1 MITSPMKEPP
11 LRAAATTTTTKI
23 RRRILVARTIHWLVL
38 PYP

>member
-23 RRRILVARTIHWLVL
+23 RRRILVAITIHWLVL
-38 PYP
+38 P